1 MEISEIIT
9 DAINY
14 PLKHAKEL
22 LVYIIIDIFITVL
35 GIILGFGGLHL
46 ICQT

>member
-1 MEISEIIT
+1 MEIGEIIT

-22 LVYIIIDIFITVL
+22 LVYRSRSSI
-35 GIILGFGGLHL
+35 
-46 ICQT
+46 